1 MKLASETAAV
11 AVHAL
16 GRCFAGVQ
24 PQGPWQWQCVAQN
37 GALMPVRASL
47 AEGFLHLDCLPA
59 TPPAAA
65 ELCPELLARALFR
78 NSRLSAGVGLAFRSG
93 NDLRLCADIAVLDE
107 AQLLA
112 GIDGALHGFHLALP
126 LLSAPD
132 AEQSDIQPLRTAPAA
147 TGFAERIRES
157 GWTFTERGPG
167 DFSAQLDA
175 PAAPPATIRVGGDG
189 VFFAVDLARVPRAAE
204 TSQQAIAAFLL
215 TTCGSLRLVRACASK
230 TSEHDLFALQVSLP
244 AIATPD
250 EVGHGLSV
258 LSLAYRLCAREVA
271 FLLDEDAARCY
282 LGAREFS
289 SNPQSTEQKEN

>member
-24 PQGPWQWQCVAQN
+24 PQGPWLWQCVAQN

-47 AEGFLHLDCLPA
+47 AEGFLHLDCPPGTPA
-59 TPPAAA
+59 GTEQATKTGPGLI
-65 ELCPELLARALFR
+65 ESALFR
-78 NSRLSAGVGLAFRSG
+78 NASLPAGVGLALRSG

-112 GIDGALHGFHLALP
+112 GIHAALHGFHLALP

-132 AEQSDIQPLRTAPAA
+132 AEESNIQPLRTAPAA

-157 GWTFTERGPG
+157 GWAFTERGSG

-175 PAAPPATIRVGGDG
+175 PAAPPATICFSGDG
-189 VFFAVDLARVPRAAE
+189 VFFAVELTRVPRAAG

-215 TTCGSLRLVRACASK
+215 TTCGSLRLVRACASR
-230 TSEHDLFALQVSLP
+230 TSEHQLFALQVSLP
-244 AIATPD
+244 ATSTPE

-271 FLLDEDAARCY
+271 FLLDEDAALCY

-289 SNPQSTEQKEN
+289 SNPQPTE